1 MACFQG
7 FFNLALLIEE
17 GAIIPHHILDFL
29 EIDPTIHSNNIS
41 ILQELYER

>member
-1 MACFQG
+1 MAYFQG

-17 GAIIPHHILDFL
+17 GALIPHHILDFL
-29 EIDPTIHSNNIS
+29 EIDPAIHSNNIS

>member
-1 MACFQG
+1 MACLQG

-17 GAIIPHHILDFL
+17 GAIIPHQILDFL
-29 EIDPTIHSNNIS
+29 EIDPTLHANNIS